1 MNHSAVGNNTSS
13 ERGVVLVL
21 VLWMLALLTLTAA
34 GYARSTRTETLLAA
48 YQLQSAQARATAEG
62 GIWLA
67 VRDLIRPAAERDW
80 NTAGAP
86 RKVSIGV
93 HFAEVSV
100 QDEAGKI
107 DLNSAREDILAGL
120 LRSTGIDGTQADAVR
135 DAILDW
141 RDRDDLRRDQGAEDE
156 DYRAGGYDW
165 GAKDGPFNSV
175 EELRLVAG
183 MTEALYRK
191 IAPALTVHS
200 HRSTIDQAV
209 AVREA
214 LLALPDVTAADVEDR
229 IAARADAEDP
239 KGSGRVFTIT
249 SHGLAG
255 DAVVRVDAVVLIRR
269 GADVPYSVLSWS
281 EGRQEET
288 PAKERAAP

>member
-1 MNHSAVGNNTSS
+1 MNPRAGGSNASG

-48 YQLQSAQARATAEG
+48 YQAQSAQARAAAEG

-67 VRDLIRPAAERDW
+67 VQDLVRPVAEREWDAVG
-80 NTAGAP
+80 TS
-86 RKVSIGV
+86 RKVAVGPY
-93 HFAEVSV
+93 FAEVVV

-107 DLNSAREDILAGL
+107 DLNSAREDLLTGL
-120 LRSTGIDGTQADAVR
+120 LRSGGADENQANALR

-141 RDRDDLRRDQGAEDE
+141 RDRDNLRRDQGAEDD
-156 DYRAGGYDW
+156 DYAAAGRAY
-165 GAKDGPFNSV
+165 GAKDGPFNSI

-183 MTEALYRK
+183 MTEALYRN

-200 HRSTIDQAV
+200 HKPGINPAV

-214 LLALPDVTAADVEDR
+214 LLARPDMSPEEADEQ
-229 IAARADAEDP
+229 IAARADA
-239 KGSGRVFTIT
+239 GSGGAGSVFTIT
-249 SHGLAG
+249 SQGLAG
-255 DAVVRVDAVVLIRR
+255 DATVRLDAVILIRR
-269 GADVPYSVLSWS
+269 GADVAYTVLSWS
-281 EGRQEET
+281 EGREEET
-288 PAKERAAP
+288 PAAERAAP